1 MTAEATDANT
11 AHVPSRRTELDAQV
25 VDDLDMV
32 GLALLG
38 GPANVIMQ
46 LAVPAVGYGVFE
58 SKVDSGNLF
67 KVPVKRTRTTLT
79 YLAVAAMGSAEDR
92 RRYRQAVNKSHTQV
106 RSTDDSPVKYNAF
119 DPTLQLWV
127 AACLYRG
134 WEDSQR
140 FFGDPSKITEEAYRQ
155 GAVMGTTL
163 QMPPEIWPA
172 TRADFERYWIETVDG
187 LEVDETI
194 REYLMRIVRMDF
206 MPKPVALTM
215 GWFSET
221 MTIGFL
227 PDEFRRK
234 MGIAPTRAQERFFA
248 AHNAIARRVL
258 RVLPRPLTAFPFNL
272 LLADVRWRMR
282 TGRPLI

>member
-1 MTAEATDANT
+1 MTAEAIDPST
-11 AHVPSRRTELDAQV
+11 AKAKSRRTELDEQV
-25 VDDLDMV
+25 AEDLDMI

-106 RSTDDSPVKYNAF
+106 RSTSDSPVKYNAF
-119 DPTLQLWV
+119 DPELQLWV

-140 FFGDPSKITEEAYRQ
+140 FFGDPSRITEKAYRQ

-163 QMPPEIWPA
+163 QMPPEMWPA
-172 TRADFERYWIETVDG
+172 TRDDFEKYWTETVDR
-187 LEVDETI
+187 LEIDDTI
-194 REYLMRIVRMDF
+194 RDYLLRIVRMDF
-206 MPKPVALTM
+206 MPKPVALAM
-215 GWFSET
+215 GWFSEI

-227 PDEFRRK
+227 PEEFRQK
-234 MGIAPTRAQERFFA
+234 MGVAPSPMQERIFN
-248 AHNAIARRVL
+248 AHNAVARRVL
-258 RVLPRPLTAFPFNL
+258 RVLPRPLKAFPFNL

-282 TGRPLI
+282 TGRPLV